1 MKRILTLLTA
11 ALMLL
16 GSSAWAQEWGDEN
29 NPFAAD
35 APKYEGEAISLD
47 FQDAPVRQIVQLIA
61 DVSALNVVI
70 NEEVQGTIT
79 LKLKDVPWDQALD
92 LVLQMNGLGMTME
105 GNILRVNTL
114 ENLAKQSQA
123 KSSAKLTKVAAE
135 DVITRILPVN
145 FTKAKDMVATVG
157 AGGNGFLSARGRIN
171 YDERTNSLVIQ
182 DIESAIDEVVELVR
196 RLDTPTPQVTIAAR
210 IVQVRPTFSRELG
223 VQWGGGATY
232 YGPTSTTQLQGVVP
246 TNSVNRV
253 PEFGAFTPG
262 YMVNMPSALAMSGA
276 GGGVG
281 VRFGRLLGT
290 PLSLDLRITA
300 GQSQGLTKIIS
311 TPKVTV
317 LDHQQATI
325 SQGESIPFQTI
336 SSEGTQIEFHDAFL
350 ELEVTPHI
358 TGNGMVSM
366 EIQISKNLPG
376 ESRSNAGP
384 SILRREAKTTVLVR
398 DGETTV
404 IGGIFER
411 TTRKSTL
418 SVPFFAKLPI
428 LGYLFRS
435 DSNQENVEEL
445 LVFVTPEIV
454 K

>member
-1 MKRILTLLTA
+1 MNRILILLTVWFTLLA
-11 ALMLL
+11 PP
-16 GSSAWAQEWGDEN
+16 AWAQEWGDEN
-29 NPFAAD
+29 NPFDAD
-35 APKYEGEAISLD
+35 APKYEGEPISLD

-61 DVSALNVVI
+61 DVSGHNVVI

-79 LKLKDVPWDQALD
+79 LKLNNVPWDQALD
-92 LVLQMNGLGMTME
+92 LVLQMNGLGMAME

-114 ENLAKQSQA
+114 ENLAKQSKA
-123 KSSAKLTKVAAE
+123 RGEAKLTKVAAE

-145 FTKAKDMVATVG
+145 FTKAKDMVSTVG

-171 YDERTNSLVIQ
+171 FDERTNSLVIQ

-196 RLDTPTPQVTIAAR
+196 RLDTPTPQVSIAAR

-223 VQWGGGATY
+223 VQWGGGATHY
-232 YGPTSTTQLQGVVP
+232 SDTTLTQLQGVVP
-246 TNSVNRV
+246 TDGAV
-253 PEFGAFTPG
+253 PIFGGFYPG
-262 YMVNMPSALAMSGA
+262 YVVNMPSAMAMSGA
-276 GGGVG
+276 GGGIG
-281 VRFGRLLGT
+281 VRFGRLIGT

-300 GQSQGLTKIIS
+300 GQSQGMTKIIS

-317 LDHQQATI
+317 LDHQTATI
-325 SQGESIPFQTI
+325 SQGESIPYATI

-350 ELEVTPHI
+350 ELKVTPHI

-366 EIQISKNLPG
+366 EVEISKNLPG
-376 ESRSNAGP
+376 EARGNAGP
-384 SILRREAKTTVLVR
+384 SILRREAVTTVLVQ

-411 TTRKSTL
+411 TSRKSTL
-418 SVPFFAKLPI
+418 SVPFFAKIPI

-435 DSNQENVEEL
+435 DTNSENVEEL
-445 LVFVTPEIV
+445 LVFVTPEIL